1 MKKPAASAPPP
12 AATAGLAPR
21 PGPAPKVAGAFNK
34 QNASG
39 FSTASSKSICHYVAL
54 FPAFLSI
61 IFFGWSMG
69 ALSAPSADDYA
80 SAISKLTASAYKTLT
95 VTSAGDSG
103 SATLVSDFRL
113 LAVSQVMAYAGDAGT
128 ITLNSYVNY
137 AKGCDVTGT
146 MVAIGADSSGFA
158 DFCEHF
164 ADQCRSSG
172 KFAGAMFV
180 LCFLVS
186 IVIFVIQASRA
197 FAKNT
202 ETLKVAA
209 MALSMLT
216 WFMSISGIVAFQM
229 RCTGA
234 YRDWLIQSNSVN
246 IIVPMPRAYMWMA
259 ILGCSNAVTQ
269 FLVNCMCTPQVEDGP
284 VKPVAA
290 GGSTTTVDITLVD
303 DIPVGPAVATAA

>member
-1 MKKPAASAPPP
+1 
-12 AATAGLAPR
+12 
-21 PGPAPKVAGAFNK
+21 VAGAFNK
-34 QNASG
+34 QDASG
-39 FSTASSKSICHYVAL
+39 FSAASSKSCCHYVAL

-69 ALSAPSADDYA
+69 ALSAPSADDYTN
-80 SAISKLTASAYKTLT
+80 AINKLTASSYKLLT
-95 VTSAGDSG
+95 VTTAGDSG
-103 SATLVSDFRL
+103 SATLVSYFNL
-113 LAVSQVMAYAGDAGT
+113 LAVSQVVAYAGDAGT
-128 ITLNSYVNY
+128 LTMSSYINY
-137 AKGCDVTGT
+137 AKGCKVVGT
-146 MVAIGADSSGFA
+146 SIAVGADAADFA
-158 DFCEHF
+158 DFCKNF

-172 KFAGAMFV
+172 NFAGAMFV

-209 MALSMLT
+209 MALSMLS

-234 YRDWLIQSNSVN
+234 YRDWFIQSNSVN
-246 IIVPMPRAYMWMA
+246 IVVPMPRAYMWMA